1 MRTNYVLIDYE
12 NVQSGDL
19 SAFKLDHFRIIVFVG
34 ARQSKIPFETAAEL
48 QQMGS
53 NAEYVK
59 ISGTGPNALDFH
71 IAFYIGQF
79 AEKDPEA
86 HFHIVSKDAGFDPLL
101 NHLKTRKLHA
111 FRVQTVRDIPLLKTG
126 NPTPTADRVA
136 VIVNDLHKR
145 GVEKPRKLG
154 ALHGKTARDT
164 PPLKAGNAKSTAD
177 RIKVIVDDLHKRGKA
192 KPRTMTTL
200 TSTIGAL
207 FRKQLS
213 PEEVG
218 ALLTALQARRYVSVV
233 GNKVSYSL
241 PT

>member
-1 MRTNYVLIDYE
+1 VRTNYVLIDYE
-12 NVQSGDL
+12 SVQSEDV
-19 SAFKLDHFRIIVFVG
+19 SALKQDHFRVIVFVG
-34 ARQSKIPFETAAEL
+34 ARQTKIPFETAAAL

-86 HFHIVSKDAGFDPLL
+86 YFHIVSKDAGFDPLL
-101 NHLKTRKLHA
+101 NHLKTRKIRAL
-111 FRVQTVRDIPLLKTG
+111 RVKTVRDIPLLK
-126 NPTPTADRVA
+126 
-136 VIVNDLHKR
+136 
-145 GVEKPRKLG
+145 
-154 ALHGKTARDT
+154 
-164 PPLKAGNAKSTAD
+164 AGNARPTAE
-177 RIKVIVDDLHKRGKA
+177 RIAVIVDDLHKRGAA
-192 KPRTMTTL
+192 KPRTVTTL

-207 FRKQLS
+207 FLKQLS
-213 PEEVG
+213 PDEIG
-218 ALLTALQARRYVSVV
+218 ALLTALQARGYVSVV

>member
-12 NVQSGDL
+12 SVQSEDV
-19 SAFKLDHFRIIVFVG
+19 SALKQDHFRVIVFVG
-34 ARQSKIPFETAAEL
+34 ARQTKIPFETAAAL

-86 HFHIVSKDAGFDPLL
+86 YFHIVSKDAGFDPLL
-101 NHLKTRKLHA
+101 NHLKTRKIRAL
-111 FRVQTVRDIPLLKTG
+111 RVKTVRDIPLLK
-126 NPTPTADRVA
+126 
-136 VIVNDLHKR
+136 
-145 GVEKPRKLG
+145 
-154 ALHGKTARDT
+154 
-164 PPLKAGNAKSTAD
+164 AGNARPTAE
-177 RIKVIVDDLHKRGKA
+177 RIAVIVDDLHKRGAA
-192 KPRTMTTL
+192 KPRTVTTL

-207 FRKQLS
+207 FLKQLS
-213 PEEVG
+213 PDEIG
-218 ALLTALQARRYVSVV
+218 ALLTALQARGYVSVV

>member
-12 NVQSGDL
+12 SVQPEDV
-19 SAFKLDHFRIIVFVG
+19 SALKQDHFRVIVFVG
-34 ARQSKIPFETAAEL
+34 ARQTKIPFKTAAEL

-86 HFHIVSKDAGFDPLL
+86 YFYIVSKDAGFDPLL
-101 NHLKTRKLHA
+101 NHLKTRKLVA
-111 FRVQTVRDIPLLKTG
+111 LRVKTVRDIPLLKAG
-126 NPTPTADRVA
+126 NPR
-136 VIVNDLHKR
+136 
-145 GVEKPRKLG
+145 
-154 ALHGKTARDT
+154 
-164 PPLKAGNAKSTAD
+164 STAD
-177 RIKVIVDDLHKRGKA
+177 RIAVIVDDLHKRGAA
-192 KPRTMTTL
+192 KPRTVTTL
-200 TSTIGAL
+200 TGTIGAL

-213 PEEVG
+213 PDEIG
-218 ALLTALQARRYVSVV
+218 ALLTALQARGYVSVV
-233 GNKVSYSL
+233 GNKVAYSL

>member
-12 NVQSGDL
+12 SVQSEDV
-19 SAFKLDHFRIIVFVG
+19 SALKQDHFRVIVFVG
-34 ARQSKIPFETAAEL
+34 ARQTKIPFETAAEL

-71 IAFYIGQF
+71 IAFYIGQI

-86 HFHIVSKDAGFDPLL
+86 FFHIVSKDAGFDPLL
-101 NHLKTRKLHA
+101 NHLKTRKLRA
-111 FRVQTVRDIPLLKTG
+111 LRVKTVRDIPLLKAG
-126 NPTPTADRVA
+126 
-136 VIVNDLHKR
+136 I
-145 GVEKPRKLG
+145 
-154 ALHGKTARDT
+154 ARH
-164 PPLKAGNAKSTAD
+164 TAD
-177 RIKVIVDDLHKRGKA
+177 RIAAIVDDLDKRGAA
-192 KPRTMTTL
+192 KPRTVTTL

-207 FRKQLS
+207 FLKQLS
-213 PEEVG
+213 PDEIH
-218 ALLTALQARRYVSVV
+218 ALMTALQARGYVSVV